1 MSNVWFCSD
10 LHLGHKNI
18 GKFRAPLVNSTE
30 ENTERIL
37 KDWKAVVTKRDTVY
51 VLGDFCFDKYLYERI
66 LDELKAGKILLVRGN
81 HDDKFTTEELLEFFD
96 EIYGI
101 VRYKGFWLTHA
112 PVHPDELRGKVN
124 LHGHV
129 HYNTITRRQ
138 IGLPLNI
145 QEDDPNYFNCCP
157 ENLWP
162 KYGRC
167 LVSLDEIRKHF
178 SL

>member
-18 GKFRAPLVNSTE
+18 GKFRAPLVTTTE
-30 ENTERIL
+30 ENTERIFR
-37 KDWKAVVTKRDTVY
+37 DWKAVVHRRDIVF
-51 VLGDFCFDKYLYERI
+51 VLGDFCFDRELFHKV
-66 LDELKAGKILLVRGN
+66 LDELKADKIYLIRGN
-81 HDDKFTTEELLEFFD
+81 HDDKFTTEELRDFFD
-96 EIYGI
+96 EIYGL
-101 VRYKGFWLTHA
+101 VKYKGMWLSHA
-112 PVHPDELRGKVN
+112 PIHPDELRGKFN

-129 HYNTITRRQ
+129 HYATVQDKR
-138 IGLPLNI
+138 
-145 QEDDPNYFNCCP
+145 YFNCCP

-178 SL
+178 TYE

>member
-18 GKFRAPLVNSTE
+18 GKFRSPLVNSTE
-30 ENTERIL
+30 ENNQRVIN
-37 KDWKAVVTKRDTVY
+37 DWKAVVKKTDVVY
-51 VLGDFCFDKYLYERI
+51 VLGDFCFDEKLYATLDLPGRFKY
-66 LDELKAGKILLVRGN
+66 LVRGN
-81 HDDKFTTEELLEFFD
+81 HDIFATQEYLKFFNEV
-96 EIYGI
+96 YGLFK
-101 VRYKGFWLTHA
+101 YKEFWLSHA

-129 HYNTITRRQ
+129 HYESIRRPFNP
-138 IGLPLNI
+138 IYDTTAPLDNR
-145 QEDDPNYFNCCP
+145 YFNCCP

-167 LVSLDEIRKHF
+167 LVTLDELRKHF
-178 SL
+178 IL